1 MKTLEMS
8 FSEEVEPALQKELED
23 LIQQS
28 LNLDEVIE
36 YWCVERGR
44 SLSLGVA
51 LDENYNA
58 IHDLIEITFKHPET
72 KTECACVDIARSNVV
87 HGVAAPVL
95 FDSFIIKER
104 KATRNFVDLNQEGF
118 DSWLVGLGLEHSEA
132 LYGRVGPKSA
142 ILPVVVAFVLSKRGT
157 ICISPAHCRWFEEED
172 MAEELAREGLDMRK
186 YLSFAAAYVGQ
197 RHGGMVGR
205 LCFDML
211 YCCRE
216 PEVIGQKSLSE
227 RRLVA

>member
-8 FSEEVEPALQKELED
+8 FSEEVEPALQKELEE
-23 LIQQS
+23 LMQQS
-28 LNLDEVIE
+28 STLDEVIE

-51 LDENYNA
+51 FDDNYNA
-58 IHDLIEITFKHPET
+58 IDDLIEIAFKHPET
-72 KTECACVDIARSNVV
+72 EAECACVDIARSELV

-95 FDSFIIKER
+95 FDSFIINER
-104 KATRNFVDLNQEGF
+104 KAAKDFIDLNEEGL
-118 DSWLVGLGLEHSEA
+118 DSWLVGLGFEHSEA

-157 ICISPAHCRWFEEED
+157 VCISDAHCRWFEEED
-172 MAEELAREGLDMRK
+172 MAEELEREGLDMRK
-186 YLSFAAAYVGQ
+186 YLSFVAAYVGQ

-211 YCCRE
+211 YCRRE